1 VELALLLPVLLL
13 LCVGTADLAR
23 LFHARVTIMNA
34 ARAGAIEAARH
45 PTSFQDGALCHEDT
59 NRVMCAVQAEVGGSP
74 IVVVPDDVSLI
85 CTPDP
90 CAEALGNTV
99 TVTVDGRFDLITPLL
114 SSVLGGTTINMTET
128 AEAQIA
134 VEPIVVATS
143 PSPGASI
150 APSPIPSV
158 APSPSPGASSSPG
171 PSPSPGVSPSPGAST
186 APSPSPSPYCL
197 PPTADFFVSPSSGKK
212 KKTNFVFT
220 DLSTTTPECPITWSW
235 NFGDGAGESP
245 LQNPT
250 HEYQTSGVFT
260 VTLVVSNYGGS
271 DSESRNIT
279 VTN

>member
-45 PTSFQDGALCHEDT
+45 PTSFQDGAPCHEDT

-74 IVVVPDDVSLI
+74 IVVVPDDVSLV

-90 CAEALGNTV
+90 CVEALGNTV
-99 TVTVDGRFDLITPLL
+99 AVTVDGRFDLITPLL
-114 SSVLGGTTINMTET
+114 SSFIGGQTINMSQT
-128 AEAQIA
+128 AEAGIA
-134 VEPIVVATS
+134 VRPNVVQA
-143 PSPGASI
+143 
-150 APSPIPSV
+150 
-158 APSPSPGASSSPG
+158 APSPSPSPLPSVVPSPSPGPSVSPG

-186 APSPSPSPYCL
+186 APSPSPSPYCF

-212 KKTNFVFT
+212 KKTDFVFT

-250 HEYQTSGVFT
+250 HQYQTSGVFT
-260 VTLVVSNYGGS
+260 VTLVVSNDGGS